1 MFQCRKGGQCISAAE
16 VHAESRKGCI
26 KSLLAPSLAPF
37 LGAHKQMMN
46 SYLFLYLTFTFLH
59 RSCSCSQDLSLVAA
73 GAEDGHLLAI
83 FSLSIEALTPPCLKT
98 EQRPERHYDKFL
110 LQLLTLN
117 VCIIFYS
124 RLSLWTSELATRSS
138 HSKWKPLNAEC
149 INMLSLSLQLRAVA
163 ARTCHEGWSQGH
175 VHFQVM
181 FGSKWDLHATPMRTN
196 ELERTCV
203 SNCLWEMEWRRDDW
217 MTHIPNR
224 KFWTNTVLPNSAQ
237 IKVIN
242 GIMPVV
248 FSHPF
253 VQVSR
258 WRNLGIIDW
267 IVVLGEWVPNPP

>member
-1 MFQCRKGGQCISAAE
+1 MDFLLDFNHNHFCLVQADVALQTFLHLVKDHGKSRKTVESVLRLHLFYICFTHPQDCVFTPFSCVFRSFSTTSTSSRLNEAILACSNGRKGGQCISAAE

-37 LGAHKQMMN
+37 LGAHKQTMN

-124 RLSLWTSELATRSS
+124 RLSLWTSELTTRSS

-163 ARTCHEGWSQGH
+163 ARTCHEG
-175 VHFQVM
+175 
-181 FGSKWDLHATPMRTN
+181 
-196 ELERTCV
+196 
-203 SNCLWEMEWRRDDW
+203 
-217 MTHIPNR
+217 
-224 KFWTNTVLPNSAQ
+224 
-237 IKVIN
+237 
-242 GIMPVV
+242 
-248 FSHPF
+248 
-253 VQVSR
+253 
-258 WRNLGIIDW
+258 
-267 IVVLGEWVPNPP
+267 